1 MLAAGISP
9 VYPCHVSARDMR
21 VKPIGTGPFKFE
33 LLRQNEIVKLVKN
46 EDYWKE
52 GLPYL
57 DGIEFQIMRD
67 RSTRQLALI
76 AGQVHMSSPGGV
88 SIPLLNQLKT
98 QAPEMQCEIS
108 ATNLNKI
115 GRASCRERGF
125 QYV

>member
-67 RSTRQLALI
+67 RSTRVLTLVSDEIQL
-76 AGQVHMSSPGGV
+76 SSPGDMTV
-88 SIPLLNQLKT
+88 PLVKQLAE
-98 QAPEMQCEIS
+98 QAPEVQ
-108 ATNLNKI
+108 
-115 GRASCRERGF
+115 
-125 QYV
+125 

>member
-33 LLRQNEIVKLVKN
+33 LLRQNEIVKLVKH

-57 DGIEFQIMRD
+57 DGLEFQLRRD

-76 AGQVHMSSPGGV
+76 AGQVHMSSPEDRTSAETGKRVEVGV
-88 SIPLLNQLKT
+88 GLRGPRTIHEQQPVGKMQLIK
-98 QAPEMQCEIS
+98 S
-108 ATNLNKI
+108 
-115 GRASCRERGF
+115 
-125 QYV
+125 QYY